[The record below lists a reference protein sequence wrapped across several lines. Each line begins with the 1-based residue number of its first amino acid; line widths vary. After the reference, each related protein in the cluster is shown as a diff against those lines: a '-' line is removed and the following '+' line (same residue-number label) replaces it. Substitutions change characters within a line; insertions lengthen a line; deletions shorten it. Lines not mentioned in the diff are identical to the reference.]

1 MSIIR
6 AVTTAGPPSDE
17 PIGLE
22 LTRTSKLVSR
32 AFDDALAAAGGSLPI
47 WLVLVSVKAALHA
60 PQRHIAAAIGVEGPT
75 LTHHL
80 NRLEASGLITRTRD
94 PENRRSHRVELT
106 DAGDALFF
114 DLLRVVRAF
123 DERLTAGFSEREL
136 STVRR
141 LLGRLRTNV
150 EMHAGTPS
158 TSTEK

>member
-1 MSIIR
+1 M
-6 AVTTAGPPSDE
+6 TKAGPPRDE

-22 LTRTSKLVSR
+22 LARTSKLLSK
-32 AFDDALAAAGGSLPI
+32 AFDEALAAAGGSLPV

-60 PQRHIAAAIGVEGPT
+60 PQRQIAAAVGVEGPT

-94 PENRRSHRVELT
+94 PENRRSHRVQLT
-106 DAGDALFF
+106 DAGEALFF

-123 DERLTAGFSEREL
+123 DEELTAGFTDRDL
-136 STVRR
+136 STMRR

-150 EMHAGTPS
+150 ETHAS
-158 TSTEK
+158 TREHASTTTER